1 MMAFAPGC
9 GSSGAVLS
17 QAALLAA
24 LLDVGDGG
32 QVHVRLPL
40 PNANVH
46 LPPSHSANL
55 AHHSAHGL
63 SDHQVHHRAEGLIHH
78 QVHHSADGLRDDHSL
93 QISQRRNMHMHWK
106 QFFMQ
111 SVER

>member
-32 QVHVRLPL
+32 QVHVRLSL

-63 SDHQVHHRAEGLIHH
+63 SDHQVHHRAEGL
-78 QVHHSADGLRDDHSL
+78 RDDHSL
-93 QISQRRNMHMHWK
+93 QISQRSNMHMHWK